1 MPRKVVNPATI
12 GNPVTP
18 YSHGILTDAKEIFFI
33 AGQVPI
39 DKNGKTLRAGDIE
52 AQTRCVYAN
61 LEAIL
66 KEMGMGWSNVAKF
79 NIYMTRREDRDRF
92 SALREKLFQTF
103 YPQGD
108 YPISTLVFV
117 AGLYKEEFLI
127 EIEAIAAR

>member
-1 MPRKVVNPATI
+1 MSKTVVNPAAI
-12 GNPVTP
+12 GDPVTR
-18 YSHGILTDAKEIFFI
+18 YSHGILTDAKEIFFL

-39 DKNGKTLRAGDIE
+39 DKDGKTVGIGDIE

-61 LEAIL
+61 LEAVL
-66 KEMGMGWSNVAKF
+66 KESGMGWSNVTKF
-79 NIYMTRREDRDRF
+79 NICMTRREDRDKF
-92 SALREKLFQTF
+92 SALREELFKDW
-103 YPQGD
+103 YPDGD